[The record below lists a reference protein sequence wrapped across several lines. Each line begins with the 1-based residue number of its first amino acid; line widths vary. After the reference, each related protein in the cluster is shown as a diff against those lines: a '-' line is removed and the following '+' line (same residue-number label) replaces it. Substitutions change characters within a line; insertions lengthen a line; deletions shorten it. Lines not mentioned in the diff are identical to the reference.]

1 MRIKRIYR
9 YFTRTASLLLG
20 CMLAF
25 AACVNEEDALSPDER
40 GQEMVGLSMNMAY
53 RSGTVGSDSEIKKVR
68 IIAFDSR
75 NGGLVYNQK
84 IDNPTDNP
92 VVIQMMSGQRDFYVI
107 TNEPASQTTTLN
119 GVQTLADLQAV
130 RIPWNE
136 VEQGTTF
143 VTFGTLPD
151 QTIKPKVQNN
161 ITIKNYRLAVKIEL
175 TLNGENFIPA
185 QEVTF
190 KNLPDAIP
198 LFDVPYDCAVGNR
211 KTKTVTSLTPPSDG
225 SVSPGYVWTRTATV
239 VLPSYI
245 FSPATDVDKAVQ
257 ISVPIG
263 SGEISKPIGHKVSG
277 NDYVLHR
284 NTIYSLTANV
294 GPDNLVIDAQVRN
307 WDENTTDYPA
317 GGGSFWKEQPQD
329 TRVGLNG
336 ITEEATAVFSAGLTG
351 SGTGTTFKWY
361 RKKQLADFS
370 FETTEITTGI
380 ATPEENKSELKM
392 VATSLEDAC
401 EVYCVATTNA
411 PDGSIDRLESERA
424 TFMVVGNWVQPAGTY
439 PSMEN
444 WKAPMN
450 APLGSTC
457 LLQDN
462 RDNKVYRVK
471 LMADG
476 NWWMIQDLAYGKAVG
491 EGQFYANCD
500 EMEPIGFIGPGLY
513 GICMESQL
521 PTGGYLY
528 NTYAAIQL
536 PQGTAEDIRNR
547 VDLTKEYLPSL
558 CPDGWHL
565 PGNKDGE
572 YNKEWSIFLNS
583 TSFTGGNSADFEQ
596 FSYTNATHLNA
607 YNKVELYDFDFNKI
621 TTIAFWGGYVGG
633 RSQNKLLFCSLG
645 FAAVEF
651 MCPVMTLADAFTN
664 DVAAPIRCVRNFK

>member
-151 QTIKPKVQNN
+151 QTIKPKEQNN
-161 ITIKNYRLAVKIEL
+161 ITIENYRLAVKIEL
-175 TLNGENFIPA
+175 TLNGENFTPA
-185 QEVTF
+185 QEVSF
-190 KNLPDAIP
+190 KDLPDAIP
-198 LFDVPYDCAVGNR
+198 LFDVPYDCAVDNR
-211 KTKTVTSLTPPSDG
+211 KTKTVTPLTDPG
-225 SVSPGYVWTRTATV
+225 VVSSGYVWTRTATV

-245 FSPATDVDKAVQ
+245 FNPATDVNKAVK

-294 GPDNLVIDAQVRN
+294 GPDSLMIDASVRN
-307 WDENTTDYPA
+307 WDENTANYPA
-317 GGGSFWKEQPQD
+317 GGGSFWNAQPQD
-329 TRVGLNG
+329 IRVGLNG
-336 ITEEATAVFSAGLTG
+336 TAVFTAGLNS
-351 SGTGTTFKWY
+351 SGTTANFKWY
-361 RKKQLADFS
+361 CKKQLADFS

-380 ATPEENKSELKM
+380 TAPETNKSQLTI
-392 VATSLEDAC
+392 VATSLDDAC
-401 EVYCVATTNA
+401 EVYCVATVTA
-411 PDGSIDRLESERA
+411 PDGKTDRLESERA
-424 TFMVVGNWVQPAGTY
+424 TLMVVGNWVQPAGTY

-450 APLGSTC
+450 VPLGSTC
-457 LLQDN
+457 LLQDD
-462 RDNKVYRVK
+462 RKDENKVYRVK

-476 NWWMIQDLAYGKAVG
+476 NWWMIQDLAYGKASG

-500 EMEPIGFIGPGLY
+500 DREPIGFIGQELY
-513 GICMESQL
+513 GVCMESNL

-528 NTYAAIQL
+528 NTFAAIQL
-536 PQGTAEDIRNR
+536 PQGTAEDIKNNTS
-547 VDLTKEYLPSL
+547 LAKEYLPSL

-565 PGNKDGE
+565 PGNKDGK
-572 YNKEWSIFLNS
+572 YNEEWSILLKS
-583 TSFTGGNSADFEQ
+583 TSFTGRNSADFEQ
-596 FSYTNATHLNA
+596 FSYNNATHLNA
-607 YNKVELYDFDFNKI
+607 YNKIETYDAEFNPVMA
-621 TTIAFWGGYVGG
+621 IAFMGGYIGG
-633 RSQNKLLFCSLG
+633 RYQNKPLFCSLG
-645 FAAVEF
+645 FAAVEY
-651 MCPVMTLADAFTN
+651 MCPITTLGDAFGN
-664 DVAAPIRCVRNFK
+664 DVAAPIRCLRNFK

>member
-1 MRIKRIYR
+1 MTQKNKSVKLLGA
-9 YFTRTASLLLG
+9 FLLLG
-20 CMLAF
+20 SLLWCSGCIEEQSLTE
-25 AACVNEEDALSPDER
+25 NEEPK
-40 GQEMVGLSMNMAY
+40 VVNLSMNLAT
-53 RSGTVGSDSEIKKVR
+53 RSGTGDAEVKKVR
-68 IIAFDSR
+68 IIAFDSY
-75 NGGLVYNQK
+75 NGGLIYNER
-84 IDNPTDNP
+84 IDNPSSNP
-92 VVIQMMSGQRDFYVI
+92 VTIQLLSGTRDIYVI
-107 TNEPASQTTTLN
+107 TNEPAGQSSSLDN
-119 GVQTLADLQAV
+119 VRNLIELKEVRMPIEDLKQD
-130 RIPWNE
+130 E
-136 VEQGTTF
+136 TF
-143 VTFGTLPD
+143 ITFGQALR
-151 QTIKPKVQNN
+151 QTIRSVGASNTVEVLN
-161 ITIKNYRLAVKIEL
+161 RRLAIKVDL
-175 TLNGENFIPA
+175 TVNGKSFTQTDNVSF
-185 QEVTF
+185 T
-190 KNLPDAIP
+190 NLPDAVP
-198 LFDVPYDCAVGNR
+198 LFEEDYESVHK
-211 KTKTVTSLTPPSDG
+211 KTISTDLTDAGSPPDGYIWSKKATIVLPSYLFTPPSDK
-225 SVSPGYVWTRTATV
+225 
-239 VLPSYI
+239 
-245 FSPATDVDKAVQ
+245 DKAAKVNFMLGSGQ
-257 ISVPIG
+257 ISAA
-263 SGEISKPIGHKVSG
+263 IGHNVSA
-277 NDYVLHR
+277 NEYTLHR
-284 NTIYSLTANV
+284 NTIYTLAAEI

-380 ATPEENKSELKM
+380 ATPEKNKSELTM

-424 TFMVVGNWVQPAGTY
+424 TFMVVGDWVQPAGTY

-457 LLQDN
+457 LLQDD
-462 RDNKVYRVK
+462 RDNKIYRVK

-476 NWWMIQDLAYGKAVG
+476 NWWMIQDLAYGKASG

-500 EMEPIGFIGPGLY
+500 DREPIGFIGPGLY

-528 NTYAAIQL
+528 NTFAAIQL
-536 PQGTAEDIRNR
+536 PQGTAEDIRNN

-572 YNKEWSIFLNS
+572 YNKEWSVFLNS

-607 YNKVELYDFDFNKI
+607 YNKIELYDADFNKVN
-621 TTIAFWGGYVGG
+621 TIAFMGGYVGG
-633 RSQNKLLFCSLG
+633 RSQNKPLFCSLG

-651 MCPVMTLADAFTN
+651 MCPITTLGDAFAN
-664 DVAAPIRCVRNFK
+664 DVAVPIRCLRNFK